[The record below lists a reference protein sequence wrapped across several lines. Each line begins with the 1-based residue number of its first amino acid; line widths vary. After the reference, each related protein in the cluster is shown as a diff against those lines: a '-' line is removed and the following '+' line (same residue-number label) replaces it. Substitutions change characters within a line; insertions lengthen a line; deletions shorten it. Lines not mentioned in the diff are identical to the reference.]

1 MFAASLAL
9 QGLAARTGA
18 PDVSTG
24 IEAVIGELDDAI
36 AEIRGAIFTLHR
48 PALDRN
54 MPGVRVRILKV
65 AARLADV
72 LAFTPSLT
80 FSGPVEEVAS
90 EEITEHLL
98 AVVGEALS
106 NIARHAR
113 LGRRAEP
120 VRGRDRSPDAC
131 RGPEPARVGQRRR
144 LALTQAHHRRR
155 VGPASAPSQ
164 KWGVLR

>member
-24 IEAVIGELDDAI
+24 IEAVIGEFDDAI

-106 NIARHAR
+106 NIARHAHASAAVLSLSAGGIAAR
-113 LGRRAEP
+113 MRAEGLSP
-120 VRGRDRSPDAC
+120 HGWGNGAGLLKLKHTTVGAWVR
-131 RGPEPARVGQRRR
+131 PARR
-144 LALTQAHHRRR
+144 LKS
-155 VGPASAPSQ
+155 G
-164 KWGVLR
+164 GC